1 MKACGL
7 RREGKNQL
15 VDRAIYERGL
25 RKLADDKKSLL
36 HLHEILFC
44 FWRVKKNKF
53 KPVNLIN
60 EKIITD

>member
-25 RKLADDKKSLL
+25 GKLADDKK
-36 HLHEILFC
+36 
-44 FWRVKKNKF
+44 KF
-53 KPVNLIN
+53 ASSS
-60 EKIITD
+60 

>member
-7 RREGKNQL
+7 RREGKKKL

-36 HLHEILFC
+36 HLHEIIFC
-44 FWRVKKNKF
+44 FWGIKKKQIQTSQFN
-53 KPVNLIN
+53 
-60 EKIITD
+60 

>member
-15 VDRAIYERGL
+15 VDRVIYERGL

-36 HLHEILFC
+36 HLHEIIFC
-44 FWRVKKNKF
+44 FWRVKKKQIQTSQFN
-53 KPVNLIN
+53 
-60 EKIITD
+60 